1 MKKVLIFLI
10 IAGGVALFEPRSRQQ
25 IIDLFPSLSATTHRR
40 KAERAVRQIA
50 LDVKKDADETG
61 THPQSSEFGAWL
73 AENRH
78 GAEDPWGSNYYF
90 ELHPDSFV
98 VGSPG
103 PDTKRRT
110 EDDIRQL
117 KYRGP
122 KAAQLQPGYSPP
134 APPPSGVK
142 NSAMRNAQQAASRGE
157 K

>member
-10 IAGGVALFEPRSRQQ
+10 IAGGIALFEPRSRQQ
-25 IIDLFPSLSATTHRR
+25 IIDLFPTLSTATHQR

-50 LDVKKDADETG
+50 LDVQKDADETG
-61 THPQSSEFGAWL
+61 TYPRSSEFGVWL
-73 AENRH
+73 QENRR
-78 GAEDPWGSNYYF
+78 GSDDPWGSSYYF

-103 PDTKRRT
+103 PDARRRT
-110 EDDIRQL
+110 EDDIRQV

-122 KAAQLQPGYSPP
+122 KAAHLQPGYSPP

-142 NSAMRNAQQAASRGE
+142 NSAMRNAKQAASRGE
-157 K
+157 N

>member
-1 MKKVLIFLI
+1 MKKVLIILI
-10 IAGGVALFEPRSRQQ
+10 IASAVALFEPRSRQQ
-25 IIDLFPSLSATTHRR
+25 VIDLFPSLSAATHRR

-50 LDVKKDADETG
+50 LDVTKDADETG
-61 THPQSSEFGAWL
+61 THPRSNEFGVWL
-73 AENRH
+73 QENRH
-78 GAEDPWGSNYYF
+78 GAEDPWGSSYYF
-90 ELHPDSFV
+90 ELHADSFV

-110 EDDIRQL
+110 EDDIRQV
-117 KYRGP
+117 KYRGA

-142 NSAMRNAQQAASRGE
+142 NSAVRNAQQAASRGE